1 MTVRTA
7 EAPHLR
13 RYLHV
18 DCSVCGL
25 TVTTGPAARTE
36 HAATH
41 PGRRVGWTR
50 NSSRKDSTR

>member
-50 NSSRKDSTR
+50 SRKDNA